1 MLTRPFLERTKPRL
15 LDGRSR
21 ANKKTSIPATLE
33 PPLLLSSSVLYTR
46 TVARIAITKK
56 KKVAWEKWKRVT
68 SN

>member
-1 MLTRPFLERTKPRL
+1 MLTRPFLERIKPRL

-21 ANKKTSIPATLE
+21 ANKQTSIPATLE

-56 KKVAWEKWKRVT
+56 KKSPGKSGSA
-68 SN
+68 